1 MTYRNRKLLN
11 LAHDCPCLAQFAHA
25 CTEYQGVEPAHSDQQ
40 IFGRGHGH
48 KSHDFAIAAMCHE
61 HMRWIYDHTHPDYNI
76 ERAKHLRDARSRAIS
91 TAPEWMVRLAQFND
105 AMRAPPAPEER

>member
-48 KSHDFAIAAMCHE
+48 KSHDFAIAALCHTA
-61 HMRWIYDHTHPDYNI
+61 HLMLDTF
-76 ERAKHLRDARSRAIS
+76 ERDVKQAEWLRAHVR
-91 TAPEWMVRLAQFND
+91 TMEWLWSNEKLKVA
-105 AMRAPPAPEER
+105 

>member
-11 LAHDCPCLAQFAHA
+11 LAHDCPCLAQFPHA

-48 KSHDFAIAAMCHE
+48 KSHDFAIAALCHTA
-61 HMRWIYDHTHPDYNI
+61 HLMLDTF
-76 ERAKHLRDARSRAIS
+76 ERDVKQAEWLRAHVR
-91 TAPEWMVRLAQFND
+91 TMEWLWQNEKLKVA
-105 AMRAPPAPEER
+105 